1 MAGQTINV
9 SILADT
15 KQFSSAM
22 NRLSGD
28 SGLGKLGGA
37 VKKLGGIMA
46 GAFAVQQVGSF
57 VKDSVSAASDLQ
69 QSVGAID
76 TVFKS
81 SAAQMHTW
89 AAGAASSVGL
99 TKNEFNEL
107 GTLIGTQLKNGGT
120 AMDQLAPKTDQL
132 IRLGADLSSMFG
144 GTTKDAVSALSS
156 ALKGERDPI
165 ERYGVSLTQAAIDAK
180 AAELGFFKVGG
191 ALSSEATQAA
201 TLALI
206 MDQTAD
212 AHGNFAKESGTFAGQ
227 TQRLKAQM
235 SNLGTTI
242 GTALLPMLT
251 SAATWANDKLVP
263 ALKTLGE
270 GAKQLWDIL
279 AKGEVTGGPLSP
291 DSPIV
296 ATAFKIR
303 DVLLEVGAFASQF
316 FSILRG
322 DNNNAAANIPWA
334 QTLLENVPKLRD
346 GFAAIVAAFQNAWAV
361 LSPIFSQVATAI
373 GAAFGDSEGGAA
385 STFSKLVGIVGT
397 AMSLIGAQ
405 IQMWLSVISALWS
418 AFGPTILT
426 VVTTVFTAVQG
437 VISGVMTFVQG
448 IISAVLAAIQGDW
461 SGAWEGIR
469 TAVSGAWQAISAIVS
484 LGIAQARAYMSAGW
498 AAIKAVVSAA
508 WAAITSAIS
517 AGVNSAISFV
527 ASLPGRALAALG
539 NIGGI
544 LTGAGR
550 SLIQGFING
559 ITSMISTVQSTLSGL
574 TSKLTSWKGPPSKDA
589 TLLAGAGRLVI
600 GGFITG
606 MESQYGA
613 VQRSL
618 AGLTGTV
625 ASTQLDPL
633 AIAGSPAGDG
643 SDGSSL
649 SRQDLAYLAA
659 AVVQGLTGATLVL
672 DGVDHMANSVAAR
685 INATYSRTV
694 AMNSPGGR

>member
-1 MAGQTINV
+1 MLTTSKLVWQKSLRGMAGFTSAEFRVLMMMSTYTDAKGCGAHPGMDRLASDSCVDRRTAQRAAASLIKKGWLICKRKGGNEVGWRVADEYELADPAAIHKGGMTPPLVKSGRAALKTEGRRDTALKGGIEDTGRAVSDRPIRSLHQIQASSDHHPSSDGSRRGRSAGQTGSLREVSADESDHLEVVEDFAIN
-9 SILADT
+9 L
-15 KQFSSAM
+15 QPP
-22 NRLSGD
+22 R
-28 SGLGKLGGA
+28 GLGW
-37 VKKLGGIMA
+37 
-46 GAFAVQQVGSF
+46 
-57 VKDSVSAASDLQ
+57 DDL
-69 QSVGAID
+69 
-76 TVFKS
+76 
-81 SAAQMHTW
+81 
-89 AAGAASSVGL
+89 
-99 TKNEFNEL
+99 
-107 GTLIGTQLKNGGT
+107 
-120 AMDQLAPKTDQL
+120 
-132 IRLGADLSSMFG
+132 
-144 GTTKDAVSALSS
+144 
-156 ALKGERDPI
+156 
-165 ERYGVSLTQAAIDAK
+165 
-180 AAELGFFKVGG
+180 
-191 ALSSEATQAA
+191 
-201 TLALI
+201 
-206 MDQTAD
+206 
-212 AHGNFAKESGTFAGQ
+212 KEDF
-227 TQRLKAQM
+227 
-235 SNLGTTI
+235 
-242 GTALLPMLT
+242 
-251 SAATWANDKLVP
+251 
-263 ALKTLGE
+263 E
-270 GAKQLWDIL
+270 
-279 AKGEVTGGPLSP
+279 
-291 DSPIV
+291 
-296 ATAFKIR
+296 
-303 DVLLEVGAFASQF
+303 
-316 FSILRG
+316 
-322 DNNNAAANIPWA
+322 
-334 QTLLENVPKLRD
+334 LLENVPKLRD

-643 SDGSSL
+643 RDGSSL